1 MYSVD
6 FKVSSE
12 LDKQRTDFAPIT
24 ISHLVC
30 DINSIGSLDFLEVS
44 PEQRG
49 WLTTVRSFSAE
60 VLPYLNHQP
69 HSTPLSITISHLVC
83 DINSIGSL
91 DFLEVSPEQRGWRTA
106 VSQSSA
112 SLYTSL
118 NYSRHDRL
126 IVQFTLN
133 HMPIPGLHVS
143 LALSDSRKKLVRHDH
158 LSEVA
163 IPGAINGRVFPCVQ
177 EKAKKQKPQRSE
189 LMCLSR
195 SRCLDKET
203 RQCHD
208 GRKPG
213 RFENPVVKTTNAVV
227 KVRYPNPNDN

>member
-1 MYSVD
+1 MNND
-6 FKVSSE
+6 CPQ
-12 LDKQRTDFAPIT
+12 L
-24 ISHLVC
+24 L
-30 DINSIGSLDFLEVS
+30 G
-44 PEQRG
+44 RG
-49 WLTTVRSFSAE
+49 
-60 VLPYLNHQP
+60 
-69 HSTPLSITISHLVC
+69 
-83 DINSIGSL
+83 
-91 DFLEVSPEQRGWRTA
+91 TA

-177 EKAKKQKPQRSE
+177 EKAKKQKPWLPNRPEPAQRTDVSQP
-189 LMCLSR
+189 LTM
-195 SRCLDKET
+195 
-203 RQCHD
+203 
-208 GRKPG
+208 PG
-213 RFENPVVKTTNAVV
+213 
-227 KVRYPNPNDN
+227 